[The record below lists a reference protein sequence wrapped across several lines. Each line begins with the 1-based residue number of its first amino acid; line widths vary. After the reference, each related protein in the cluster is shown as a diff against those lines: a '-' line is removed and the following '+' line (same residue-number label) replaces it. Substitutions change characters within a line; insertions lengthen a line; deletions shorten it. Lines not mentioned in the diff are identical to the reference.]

1 MRVRGMGE
9 KAQKGRIRAV
19 KDFAAVLGRAPDR
32 ATREDL
38 RAYQLHMAEE
48 NVGIPTFNHR
58 IVALRFF
65 FSITCGRDD
74 MKRHMQFRRAPR
86 KLPLVLSPEEVSEIL
101 DAAPG
106 AGLKYKAALSIGY
119 GAGLRANEVVN
130 LKIGDIDSDR
140 MLIRVEQGKGNK
152 DRHVMLSPSL
162 LDLLRAYYRNPIAL
176 ECPGGNRDAPARTP
190 LAAANRIARVNWIG
204 PDGSGRRAA
213 DKS

>member
-1 MRVRGMGE
+1 MTSEKISPLRQRMIEDMRVRGMGE
-9 KAQKGRIRAV
+9 KAQKGCIRAV
-19 KDFAAVLGRAPDR
+19 KDFAAFLGRAPDR

-74 MKRHMQFRRAPR
+74 MKRHMQFRRTPR
-86 KLPLVLSPEEVSEIL
+86 KLPLELSPEEVSEIL

-106 AGLKYKAALSIGY
+106 PGLKYKAALSIGY

-140 MLIRVEQGKGNK
+140 MLIRVEQ
-152 DRHVMLSPSL
+152 SL
-162 LDLLRAYYRNPIAL
+162 P
-176 ECPGGNRDAPARTP
+176 RT
-190 LAAANRIARVNWIG
+190 
-204 PDGSGRRAA
+204 
-213 DKS
+213 